1 MKEFLSNSK
10 GTSTVEF
17 ALTIAFYLFIVMFIF
32 EFCRLA
38 IATAYW
44 DLAITES
51 VRIAKN
57 EQASASNY
65 EDAFRKALKQQK
77 KFHDESTM
85 GYLALLEKNDFEV
98 KVEYVDCAKEVEC
111 IQNLLAEKFRQPQ
124 KNSEGE
130 IISPD
135 GRLATLARYSLTYE
149 YKFVIPLLFIP
160 KSWSET
166 ILNRE
171 FVVVQEFER
180 SRFNAGG
187 KTNSSGG
194 NP

>member
-1 MKEFLSNSK
+1 MKKFLSNSK

-57 EQASASNY
+57 EQATAGNY
-65 EDAFRKALKQQK
+65 EDAFRKALQQQK
-77 KFHDESTM
+77 KFNDESTM
-85 GYLALLEKNDFEV
+85 GYLALLEKNDFKV
-98 KVEYVDCAKEVEC
+98 KVEYVDCAKESEC
-111 IQNLLAEKFRQPQ
+111 IQNLLDEKFRQP
-124 KNSEGE
+124 KKDSEGK

-149 YKFVIPLLFIP
+149 YKFVIPLLFMP
-160 KSWSET
+160 KSWSEA

-180 SRFNAGG
+180 SRFNASGSS
-187 KTNSSGG
+187 NSQG
-194 NP
+194 

>member
-1 MKEFLSNSK
+1 MKNFLSNSR

-57 EQASASNY
+57 EEAEEGNY
-65 EDAFRKALKQQK
+65 EDAFRKALEQQK

-85 GYLALLEKNDFEV
+85 GYLALLENNKFDV
-98 KVEYVDCAKEVEC
+98 KVQYVDCAKETEC
-111 IQNLLAEKFRQPQ
+111 LQSLLSNKFREPK
-124 KNSEGE
+124 KNDKGQ
-130 IISPD
+130 IISPPD
-135 GRLATLARYSLTYE
+135 GRSATLAYYSLRYD
-149 YKFVIPLLFIP
+149 YKFVVPLPFIP
-160 KSWSET
+160 ESWSRT
-166 ILNRE
+166 VLDRN
-171 FVVVQEFER
+171 FVVLQEFER
-180 SRFNAGG
+180 SQFKIGG
-187 KTNSSGG
+187 RN
-194 NP
+194 N